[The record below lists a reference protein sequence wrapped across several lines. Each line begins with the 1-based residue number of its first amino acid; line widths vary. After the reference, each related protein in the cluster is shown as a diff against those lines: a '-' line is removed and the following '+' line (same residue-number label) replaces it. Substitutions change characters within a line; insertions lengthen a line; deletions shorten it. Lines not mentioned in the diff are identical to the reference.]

1 MVPFCQAKLCKVWYT
16 RLIVFYSSEKNHP
29 HINHQSSI
37 LCKHKP
43 SEQQQ
48 ETQQQPSS
56 DPTFD
61 HQHHHHHQQQS
72 SNDKTTKHLSS
83 HKTDRISSPKYTTT
97 PTRKAFSIGGLR
109 ILQFHSLCGSSLS
122 LCLSLTA
129 MIWQHVTLVVLAA
142 IVTSSMVAIH
152 SNLRHS
158 WIKCL
163 STPSFWTSKHDYF
176 LRTVAPHREAFQR
189 TSTILLYVNAR
200 ILGQLVMTTDIN
212 NNNNDN
218 HSSHKEPTPRLL
230 VASIMIVSWILT
242 TMACARM
249 VGPLS
254 KLLLTSLDMSNGN
267 TFCFVLPM
275 MASVVGDYLMTNL
288 LLLATSFSFVFAE
301 SYSCSYSYSW
311 LSLRQLLCVQA
322 SGLIIAFLFTLAF
335 RKHIPI
341 RQLYWVTTAAVQG
354 MVVVGSVQAARVF
367 QELLVQE
374 HCG

>member
-1 MVPFCQAKLCKVWYT
+1 M
-16 RLIVFYSSEKNHP
+16 FYSSEKNHP

-83 HKTDRISSPKYTTT
+83 HKTDRISSPKYTPT

-301 SYSCSYSYSW
+301 SYSSYSYSYSCSYSW

-335 RKHIPI
+335 RKRIPI

-354 MVVVGSVQAARVF
+354 MVVVGCMQAARVV

>member
-1 MVPFCQAKLCKVWYT
+1 M
-16 RLIVFYSSEKNHP
+16 FYSSEKNHP

-83 HKTDRISSPKYTTT
+83 HKTDRISSPKYTPT

-200 ILGQLVMTTDIN
+200 ILGQLVIMTTDIN
-212 NNNNDN
+212 NNNNNDN
-218 HSSHKEPTPRLL
+218 SSHKELTPRLL
-230 VASIMIVSWILT
+230 VASIIVSWILT
-242 TMACARM
+242 TMAWCPHGGSSLQTAADIIGYVQWQHVLLCPSHDGQCRRRLSHDQSTVAGYVVFVCFCGIIFIIFIFIFMFIFMALVATIALCASLGIDHCLFVYPRLSQTHSYSTVVLGDHCRCAR
-249 VGPLS
+249 
-254 KLLLTSLDMSNGN
+254 NGRGG
-267 TFCFVLPM
+267 M
-275 MASVVGDYLMTNL
+275 Y
-288 LLLATSFSFVFAE
+288 
-301 SYSCSYSYSW
+301 
-311 LSLRQLLCVQA
+311 A
-322 SGLIIAFLFTLAF
+322 SGKGCTRITSTRTLWV
-335 RKHIPI
+335 K
-341 RQLYWVTTAAVQG
+341 LYQPN
-354 MVVVGSVQAARVF
+354 SI
-367 QELLVQE
+367 
-374 HCG
+374 C

>member
-37 LCKHKP
+37 MCKHKP

-48 ETQQQPSS
+48 QTQQQPSS

-152 SNLRHS
+152 SN
-158 WIKCL
+158 
-163 STPSFWTSKHDYF
+163 STLLDQVPLHTVILDKHDYF

-367 QELLVQE
+367 QEILVQE
-374 HCG
+374 HCR